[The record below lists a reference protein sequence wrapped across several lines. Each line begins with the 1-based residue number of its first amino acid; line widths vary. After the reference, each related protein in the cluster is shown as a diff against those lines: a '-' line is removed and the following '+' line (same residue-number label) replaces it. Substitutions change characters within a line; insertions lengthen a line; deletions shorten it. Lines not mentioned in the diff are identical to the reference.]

1 MASVPQSVSLFIGT
15 SHHLLCH
22 VFLGPYNTT
31 RLLFFRVNFFLEEE
45 QEQLKQRFF
54 RGLVLGQC
62 LIPLIPQFSGM
73 NVLSI
78 HTTHAPAMPSS
89 WVSSPY
95 KNASIGGV
103 MGLISWKFKN

>member
-1 MASVPQSVSLFIGT
+1 MASVQQD
-15 SHHLLCH
+15 C
-22 VFLGPYNTT
+22 Y
-31 RLLFFRVNFFLEEE
+31 FFRVNFFLEEE
-45 QEQLKQRFF
+45 QEQLKQSFF
-54 RGLVLGQC
+54 RGLGQR

-78 HTTHAPAMPSS
+78 HTTHTPAMPGS

-95 KNASIGGV
+95 KNGSIGGV

>member
-1 MASVPQSVSLFIGT
+1 MASVTVHRDLGSFSMPCCFRAIQYNKTAIFQNK
-15 SHHLLCH
+15 LLS
-22 VFLGPYNTT
+22 
-31 RLLFFRVNFFLEEE
+31 EE
-45 QEQLKQRFF
+45 QEQLKQSFF
-54 RGLVLGQC
+54 CGLGQC
-62 LIPLIPQFSGM
+62 LIPQFSGM

-89 WVSSPY
+89 WVSSQY